1 MAEAMLFDN
10 GNITRMGSV
19 QSGNTVSDFQSEE
32 QKRNISI
39 STSLMTLERK
49 GKTFYVLD
57 APGYADFTGE
67 MSAAIRVADT
77 AVILVSSVGGIEVQT
92 SKAWEYASHHNAPVA
107 FVISKMD
114 RENADFE
121 KAVRAIYSIFVE
133 TQL

>member
-1 MAEAMLFDN
+1 MGVRKPEDTRSFALCAHGGAGKTSLAEAMLFDN
-10 GNITRMGSV
+10 GNITRMGNV
-19 QSGNTVSDFQSEE
+19 QNGNTVSDFQSEE

-49 GKTFYVLD
+49 GKTFFVLD

-92 SKAWEYASHHNAPVA
+92 SSG
-107 FVISKMD
+107 FV
-114 RENADFE
+114 RGLENGQGE
-121 KAVRAIYSIFVE
+121 CR
-133 TQL
+133 L